1 MSVNKT
7 SIIISREYSERVKKK
22 SFIIT
27 TILVPV
33 LMLALS
39 VLPTLIIVFAG
50 SGETKTVAVID
61 DSGLILQNLTDNEEV
76 RYIAA
81 EGTQEELLSADEIY
95 GLLVIDRN
103 IVKRP
108 SGVKLLTP
116 NASSLAVENNITSQM
131 EKIIET
137 EKLKSYDI
145 DNLDQILDNVK
156 TSVTLQTLRTD
167 ENGEE
172 GESQSAAISSA
183 IGTLLNFLLYMFLV
197 LYGSLVMNSIIEEK
211 NNRVLEIV
219 VSSIKPTQL
228 LIGKIIGVGLVAVTQ
243 IIIWVAIVLCITTMF
258 LPAVMPAD
266 IMNEVTALNAGSM
279 DISNSSIDQDMAIAL
294 GMFTNVG
301 YVLELVGYLFLFLV
315 GGFLFYASIFAMI
328 GSAVD
333 NIQDA
338 SQLQML
344 GIVPVI
350 IGLVSSMA
358 VIPNPNGL
366 FAIIMSMIPFT
377 SPMVMM
383 ARVPFDIP
391 AWQIVVSIV
400 LLYLSIFFM
409 VWIAAKIYRIGIFMY
424 GKKPTVRDLIR
435 WARYK

>member
-228 LIGKIIGVGLVAVTQ
+228 LIGKIIGVGLVAMTQ
-243 IIIWVAIVLCITTMF
+243 IIIWVAIVLCITTMI